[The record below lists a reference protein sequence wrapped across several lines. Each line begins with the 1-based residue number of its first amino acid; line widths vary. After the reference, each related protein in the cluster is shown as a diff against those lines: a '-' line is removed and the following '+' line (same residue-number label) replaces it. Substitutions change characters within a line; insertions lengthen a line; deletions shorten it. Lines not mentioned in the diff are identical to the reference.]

1 MSRDKKVAM
10 KKAGEAT
17 KRKGLYEG
25 KEMLYLAAVLPA
37 VAHNHRQGR
46 KAHLPQHTKGLP
58 ELSLAKDKHGMR
70 FAHRRGWP
78 GSPPG

>member
-25 KEMLYLAAVLPA
+25 KEMLKTILSAKEKDEKA
-37 VAHNHRQGR
+37 GKCSR
-46 KAHLPQHTKGLP
+46 KARAAKTYWPTRGPAFRATLRVKKPAKIVQKGLP
-58 ELSLAKDKHGMR
+58 PK
-70 FAHRRGWP
+70 
-78 GSPPG
+78 